1 MPAVA
6 GKGISVTLE
15 AGDASAVIAVRGAEP
30 RSWRVGGRELL
41 WHADASHWDRSA
53 PILFPVVGASAGGT
67 IQVDGVPH
75 PMPQHGFARDS
86 LFDVVERRPEAVRLR
101 LSESPTSRAHY
112 PFAFVLEVT
121 IALAPATLSLTF
133 EVRNVGPQPMPYAL
147 GVHPAFPWP
156 FDATSR
162 EGHSVEFAAPER
174 ADVPLLT
181 SDGLLQRRTRRLDLR
196 GTQLALTHEL
206 FSQGALVF
214 LDAASAAVTFVSPSN
229 ARITLAGEGFPHLAL
244 WTKPTAPFLSMEA
257 WTGHADW
264 EDGAG
269 ELRDRPSMRSLED
282 GAAGRHEVRMNYS
295 AGPGGR

>member
-1 MPAVA
+1 MA
-6 GKGISVTLE
+6 GEGGSVTLE

-41 WHADASHWDRSA
+41 WHADGSHWDRSA

-67 IQVDGVPH
+67 IHVDGVPH
-75 PMPQHGFARDS
+75 PMPQHGFARDT

-101 LSESPTSRAHY
+101 LTDSAGPRAHY

-121 IALAPATLSLTF
+121 IALAPATLSLAF
-133 EVRNVGPQPMPYAL
+133 EVRNVGQQPMPYAL

-156 FDATSR
+156 FDAASR
-162 EGHSVEFAAPER
+162 EGHAVEFAAPEH

-181 SDGLLQRRTRRLDLR
+181 SDGLLQRRTRRLDLH
-196 GTQLALTHEL
+196 GTRLTLTPEL
-206 FSQGALVF
+206 FGQGALVF
-214 LDAASAAVTFVSPSN
+214 LDAASAAVTFVSPSG

-244 WTKPTAPFLSMEA
+244 WTKSTAPFLSMEA

-264 EDGAG
+264 EDGGG
-269 ELRDRPSMRSLED
+269 ELRDRPSMRSLAE
-282 GAAGRHEVRMNYS
+282 GAAARHGVRMTYS
-295 AGPGGR
+295 AGPSGR

>member
-1 MPAVA
+1 MA
-6 GKGISVTLE
+6 GDGGSVILQ
-15 AGDASAVIAVRGAEP
+15 ARDASAVIAVRGAEP
-30 RSWRVGGRELL
+30 RSWRIGGTELL
-41 WHADASHWDRSA
+41 WHADPSHWDRSA

-67 IQVDGVPH
+67 VHVDGVPY

-86 LFDVVERRPEAVRLR
+86 VFDVVERRPEAVRLR
-101 LSESPTSRAHY
+101 LTDSAGPRAHY

-121 IALAPATLSLTF
+121 VALAPATLSVAF
-133 EVRNVGPQPMPYAL
+133 EVRNVGRQPMPYAL

-156 FDATSR
+156 FDAASR
-162 EGHSVEFAAPER
+162 EGHAVEFAAPER

-181 SDGLLQRRTRRLDLR
+181 SDGLLQRRTRRLDLHGR
-196 GTQLALTHEL
+196 QLALTPEL
-206 FSQGALVF
+206 FGQGALVF
-214 LDAASAAVTFVSPSN
+214 LDAASASVTFVSPSG

-264 EDGAG
+264 EDGGG
-269 ELRDRPSMRSLED
+269 ELGDRPSMRSLAQ
-282 GAAGRHEVRMNYS
+282 GAAARHEVRMTYS